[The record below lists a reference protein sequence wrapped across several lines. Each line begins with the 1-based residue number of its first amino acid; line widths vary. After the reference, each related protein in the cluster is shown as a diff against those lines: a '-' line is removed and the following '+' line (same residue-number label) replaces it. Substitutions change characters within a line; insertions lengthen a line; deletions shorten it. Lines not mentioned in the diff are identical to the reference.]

1 MTKDRIIAEVRL
13 HIETVRDIDVNRHIS
28 TALTQL
34 SEIGIERKKAITIVT
49 GAIAQDPSA
58 RTSAT
63 AFNYYPDLKCLVLP
77 SSLISASI
85 VKFNSTELDLSDMYA
100 YNTNTMDSNS
110 YIITGTNEMYLGF
123 ALADTDTLE
132 ISGMWAVRSLD
143 LLSDMYE
150 NWILNH
156 VLARLYS
163 AKPYKDADQ
172 FGIYEAER
180 QRSWRIVK
188 NSINN
193 IGSWMAK
200 DGLL

>member
-1 MTKDRIIAEVRL
+1 
-13 HIETVRDIDVNRHIS
+13 
-28 TALTQL
+28 
-34 SEIGIERKKAITIVT
+34 
-49 GAIAQDPSA
+49 
-58 RTSAT
+58 
-63 AFNYYPDLKCLVLP
+63 
-77 SSLISASI
+77 
-85 VKFNSTELDLSDMYA
+85 
-100 YNTNTMDSNS
+100 MDSNS